1 MYDIELVAKQMR
13 ERALLMGA
21 NPELTPKQLEGNK
34 LEIEKRNQIERVEQ
48 MKKLYFNA
56 GRWAG
61 GARDYVA
68 REAFER
74 VNDRIEAGR
83 EL

>member
-1 MYDIELVAKQMR
+1 MDINLLAKEMR
-13 ERALLMGA
+13 ERALLMDA
-21 NPELTPKQLEGNK
+21 NPQLSVNELNGKK

-61 GARDYVA
+61 GARDNTA
-68 REAFER
+68 RQAFEKINK
-74 VNDRIEAGR
+74 NDLRT
-83 EL
+83 